1 MSDKTYKIKKTLLEK
16 DISVILNDPLGV
28 VAEFEEEEAIKLCQ
42 LLNSNSDSNCK
53 YEIVRIN

>member
-53 YEIVRIN
+53 YEIIRFN

>member
-16 DISVILNDPLGV
+16 NISVILNDPLGV

-53 YEIVRIN
+53 YEIIRTN

>member
-16 DISVILNDPLGV
+16 NISVILNDPLGA
-28 VAEFEEEEAIKLCQ
+28 VAEFREEEAIKLCQ

>member
-16 DISVILNDPLGV
+16 DISVILNDPLGA
-28 VAEFEEEEAIKLCQ
+28 VAEFGEEEAIKLCQ